1 MAFSIDQFR
10 SKGLAD
16 GGARPYL
23 FQVQIQSAPVTFP
36 SNNAEGGFSFSCKI
50 AAIPASNLAAF
61 DVPYFG
67 RNVKVVGNRTFDN
80 LSMTIINDEAMEI
93 RNATEKWMALINS
106 HVSNK
111 KGLAPAGCSISRANF
126 TIQHFAKSGEEL
138 GVPWSF
144 INCFP
149 VALGE
154 SGLDWGSNDTIEEF
168 TIEWAYD
175 YWIHGDNTE
184 G

>member
-1 MAFSIDQFR
+1 MSFSIDSFR

-16 GGARPYL
+16 GGARPNL
-23 FQVQIQSAPVTFP
+23 FQVQIHSAPVTFP
-36 SNNAEGGFSFSCKI
+36 SNNAQGGFSFSCKI
-50 AAIPASNLAAF
+50 AAIPASTLAAF

-93 RNATEKWMALINS
+93 RNAVELWMSSMNS
-106 HVSNK
+106 HVGNK
-111 KGLAPAGCSISRANF
+111 QTLATAGSSTSGANF

-138 GVPWSF
+138 GPVWTF
-144 INCFP
+144 TNCFP
-149 VALGE
+149 VSLGE
-154 SGLDWGSNDTIEEF
+154 IALDWGSNDTIEEF
-168 TIEWAYD
+168 TVEWAYD
-175 YWIHGDNTE
+175 YWTHGANTE

>member
-1 MAFSIDQFR
+1 MAFSIGDFR

-16 GGARPYL
+16 GGARPNL

-36 SNNAEGGFSFSCKI
+36 SNNAVGGFSFSCKI
-50 AAIPASNLAAF
+50 AAIPASTLAAF

-67 RNVKVVGNRTFDN
+67 RNIKVAGNRTFDN

-93 RNATEKWMALINS
+93 RNSVENWMAQMNS
-106 HVSNK
+106 HIGNTQA
-111 KGLAPAGCSISRANF
+111 LATAGSATSGANF
-126 TIQHFAKSGEEL
+126 SIQHYSKGGTEL
-138 GVPWSF
+138 GTPWTF

-154 SGLDWGSNDTIEEF
+154 IGLDWGSNDTIEEY

-175 YWIHGDNTE
+175 YWTHGTNTE
-184 G
+184 

>member
-1 MAFSIDQFR
+1 MAFSIGDFR

-16 GGARPYL
+16 GGARPNL

-36 SNNAEGGFSFSCKI
+36 GNNAVGGFTFACKV
-50 AAIPASNLAAF
+50 AAIPASTLAAV

-67 RNVKVVGNRTFDN
+67 RNIKVVGNRTFDN

-93 RNATEKWMALINS
+93 RNAVEKWMGSMNTHTGNVQAL
-106 HVSNK
+106 
-111 KGLAPAGCSISRANF
+111 ATAGSSTSGANF
-126 TIQHFAKSGEEL
+126 SIQHFAKSGEEL
-138 GVPWSF
+138 GDPWSF

-149 VALGE
+149 VSLGE
-154 SGLDWGSNDTIEEF
+154 IALDWGSNDTIEEY
-168 TIEWAYD
+168 TVEWAYD
-175 YWIHGDNTE
+175 YWIHGANTE

>member
-1 MAFSIDQFR
+1 MSFSIDSFR

-16 GGARPYL
+16 GGARPNL
-23 FQVQIQSAPVTFP
+23 FQVQIHSAPVSFP
-36 SNNAEGGFSFSCKI
+36 SNNAQGGFAFSCKI
-50 AAIPASNLAAF
+50 AAIPASNIAAF

-93 RNATEKWMALINS
+93 RNAVENWMAAMNT
-106 HVSNK
+106 HVSNVQK
-111 KGLAPAGCSISRANF
+111 MATAGSSIAGANF
-126 TIQHFAKSGEEL
+126 TVQHFAKSGEEL
-138 GVPWSF
+138 GVPWTF
-144 INCFP
+144 VNAFP

-154 SGLDWGSNDTIEEF
+154 IGLDWGSNDAIEEF
-168 TIEWAYD
+168 TVEWAYD
-175 YWIHGDNTE
+175 YWFHGANTE

>member
-1 MAFSIDQFR
+1 MSFSIGDFR

-16 GGARPYL
+16 GGARPNL
-23 FQVQIQSAPVTFP
+23 FQVQIHSAPVSFP
-36 SNNAEGGFSFSCKI
+36 SNNAQGGFAFSCKI
-50 AAIPASNLAAF
+50 AAIPASNIAAF

-93 RNATEKWMALINS
+93 RNAVENWMAAMNT
-106 HVSNK
+106 HVSNVQK
-111 KGLAPAGCSISRANF
+111 MATAGSSIAGANF
-126 TIQHFAKSGEEL
+126 TVQHFAKSGEEL
-138 GVPWSF
+138 GVPWTF
-144 INCFP
+144 VNAFP

-154 SGLDWGSNDTIEEF
+154 IGLDWGSNDAIEEF
-168 TIEWAYD
+168 TVEGAYD
-175 YWIHGDNTE
+175 YWFHGANTE

>member
-1 MAFSIDQFR
+1 MAFSIDSFR

-16 GGARPYL
+16 GGARPNL

-36 SNNAEGGFSFSCKI
+36 GNNAVGGFSFACKV
-50 AAIPASNLAAF
+50 AAIPASTLAAF

-67 RNVKVVGNRTFDN
+67 RNIKVVGNRTFDN

-93 RNATEKWMALINS
+93 RTAVENWMGAMNT

-111 KGLAPAGCSISRANF
+111 QTMATAGSATSGANF
-126 TIQHFAKSGEEL
+126 SIQHFAKSGEEL
-138 GVPWSF
+138 GTPWTF
-144 INCFP
+144 INAFP
-149 VALGE
+149 VSLGE
-154 SGLDWGSNDTIEEF
+154 IALDWGSNDTIEEF
-168 TIEWAYD
+168 TIDFAFD
-175 YWIHGDNTE
+175 YWIHGSNTP